1 MAGEVV
7 PMQQPAQTPEMPPAI
22 EKLKALAE
30 LPNIAA
36 DMADAELAE
45 IGDLAIREYNI
56 DLDSMETWKGRMERG
71 LKLASMEKD
80 EKTYP
85 WKDASNVRYPLVT
98 TAVLMFNAKA
108 YPAVVSGD
116 QVVKAAVYGA
126 DPDGAKA
133 ARADRV
139 AAHMSWQLTSKVIEW
154 EEETDKLLT
163 LLPLVGTLHRKT
175 WYDVAWKR
183 IRCRNILPANFV
195 INNRVTSLQDAPRC
209 TEVMSKYPAEIQE
222 RRRSGEWRDVDYI
235 EDKGDDTSP
244 PQDFIEQHRRMDLDK
259 DGYDEPYIVTVHV
272 DTQKVARI
280 VADFTGEDITLD
292 GEGKVSSIKRGEY
305 FTAFHFMPSMDG
317 SYFSTGFGLLLG
329 DISETINSI
338 INMMLDAGHMAS
350 LGGGFIG
357 SDFRIKGGSQ
367 RFKPGEWKMAQVT
380 GGVIKDSLVPLTFPG
395 ADKTLFEMLGLLI
408 EAGKE
413 VASVKDVLQGDT
425 GGKTQTATTTLA
437 LIEQGMASFTAA
449 YKRIFRSLKQEYAL
463 IARIN
468 RDTVTPEEYN
478 RFHDEMEPAPTP
490 EMAPA
495 QMPPGMPQQGGPL
508 GPPMPPMGAPGQPPQ
523 EGMAPGA
530 DPAMM
535 GHNGGPP
542 MQPKVYDPR
551 AEYDLTDMD
560 IVPVADPQSVT
571 RMQQA
576 AKAQVV
582 MEMAMADPP
591 LVDRAEAAKRTLEA
605 AGIADA
611 DALAPKP
618 DPMGEQ
624 MSQLTMRLQ
633 AAEAG
638 LKEAQ
643 AMLAQAQTQK
653 TMTEAPAAPPPD
665 TSPIE
670 FEKIASAERQTA
682 AKLQADAEVK
692 AAEAE
697 KKRVEAQA
705 ILDELRLK
713 EAELAIKGHDL
724 RLREKEVGIAERGAA
739 REDFTAKAAVEH
751 KGQEIGLSAKKAE
764 DDTELARHG
773 AALAEWQAEAG
784 VSQKD
789 TELGI
794 KDRESRKKTFA
805 PAKKAKPEPEPEAK
819 PAKPRKTVTRVTK
832 HDDKGRIIEFVQED
846 E

>member
-7 PMQQPAQTPEMPPAI
+7 PMQQPAQTPEMPPAL

-36 DMADAELAE
+36 DMADDELAE

-56 DLDSMETWKGRMERG
+56 DLDSMEAWKGRMERG

-175 WYDVAWKR
+175 WFDVAWKR

-280 VADFTGEDITLD
+280 VADFTSEDITLD

-478 RFHDEMEPAPTP
+478 RFHDEMEPAP
-490 EMAPA
+490 
-495 QMPPGMPQQGGPL
+495 QMGHNG
-508 GPPMPPMGAPGQPPQ
+508 GPPMDGQPMEAPGAMPPQ
-523 EGMAPGA
+523 EGMMPPEGMA
-530 DPAMM
+530 
-535 GHNGGPP
+535 PP
-542 MQPKVYDPR
+542 MQPKVYDPK

-582 MEMAMADPP
+582 MEMAMAEPP

-624 MSQLTMRLQ
+624 MGQLEMRLR

-653 TMTEAPAAPPPD
+653 TMNEAPAAPPPD

-682 AKLQADAEVK
+682 QKLMADAEVK

-697 KKRVEAQA
+697 KKRIEAQA
-705 ILDELRLK
+705 ILKELDLK

-751 KGQEIGLSAKKAE
+751 KGAEIGINAKKTDADIQRGGE
-764 DDTELARHG
+764 EMEIARHG
-773 AALAEWQAEAG
+773 AALSEWQAEAG

-805 PAKKAKPEPEPEAK
+805 PAKKAKPDPEPEAK